1 MQISDAG
8 DHSFL
13 TLNFSVQT
21 IREKQFTCWSKAQS
35 QFLKSANGGRLA
47 CSGRTPSSSR
57 RRKNESRKN
66 RRLRWRGLNRA
77 SNSTEVKTRVVV
89 RRKWLLAAQ
98 MSSATSKTW
107 PTCRSRMRSKSL
119 QLILMKTRAINRWKK
134 TRTPTKTLLASWSG
148 PNAKKASR
156 VSDVHPAEQC
166 PSMLF
171 WCSVPLRSFFW
182 YQHLF
187 LVWIDCLFFIISVNV
202 KISLLNIR
210 RNYWTP
216 FISNHSQRKQNFN
229 CAIFCSQV

>member
-1 MQISDAG
+1 MQISYAA

-47 CSGRTPSSSR
+47 CSGRTTSSSR
-57 RRKNESRKN
+57 RRKNKSRKN
-66 RRLRWRGLNRA
+66 RRLRWRGLNRD
-77 SNSTEVKTRVVV
+77 SNSTEFKTRAVV

-98 MSSATSKTW
+98 ISLATSKTW

-134 TRTPTKTLLASWSG
+134 TRTPTKTLLLSWSA
-148 PNAKKASR
+148 PNATKASL
-156 VSDVHPAEQC
+156 VSDVHTAEHFA
-166 PSMLF
+166 SMLF
-171 WCSVPLRSFFW
+171 WCSVLIRSFFW

-187 LVWIDCLFFIISVNV
+187 LVWIDCLFIMNTVND
-202 KISLLNIR
+202 KLSLVNIR
-210 RNYWTP
+210 
-216 FISNHSQRKQNFN
+216 QN
-229 CAIFCSQV
+229 

>member
-1 MQISDAG
+1 MQISYAA

-13 TLNFSVQT
+13 TLNFAVQT
-21 IREKQFTCWSKAQS
+21 IREKQFTCWSKVQS
-35 QFLKSANGGRLA
+35 QFLKSANDGRSA
-47 CSGRTPSSSR
+47 CSGRSTSSSR

-66 RRLRWRGLNRA
+66 RRLLWRGLNRD
-77 SNSTEVKTRVVV
+77 SNWTEFKTRAVVHH
-89 RRKWLLAAQ
+89 KWLLASQ
-98 MSSATSKTW
+98 ISSATSKTW
-107 PTCRSRMRSKSL
+107 PTCRSRMRSKYL

-134 TRTPTKTLLASWSG
+134 TRTPTKTLLVSWSG

-182 YQHLF
+182 YQHVF
-187 LVWIDCLFFIISVNV
+187 LVWIDCLFFMNTVNV

-210 RNYWTP
+210 Q
-216 FISNHSQRKQNFN
+216 I
-229 CAIFCSQV
+229 

>member
-1 MQISDAG
+1 MQISYAA

-35 QFLKSANGGRLA
+35 QFLKSANGGRSA
-47 CSGRTPSSSR
+47 CLGRTTSSSR
-57 RRKNESRKN
+57 RRKNKSRKS
-66 RRLRWRGLNRA
+66 RRLRWRGLNRD
-77 SNSTEVKTRVVV
+77 SNSTQFKARAVV

-98 MSSATSKTW
+98 ISSATSKTW

-134 TRTPTKTLLASWSG
+134 TRTPTKTLLVSWSG

-171 WCSVPLRSFFW
+171 WCSVPIRSFFW

-187 LVWIDCLFFIISVNV
+187 IVWIDCLFIINTVNV

-210 RNYWTP
+210 
-216 FISNHSQRKQNFN
+216 QN
-229 CAIFCSQV
+229 